1 MAEKKSTQ
9 FYHSWIRNLE
19 RLAQK
24 DKTVCC
30 DLMLSLLRHG
40 ASGDSLKMDSDSP
53 LVFAAELLFEE
64 YSETIDRDTEK
75 YFEKCE
81 QNKKNVQNRYQSNT
95 VEYGRNKSYT
105 KSTDID
111 IDIDKDKDIDKDI
124 DSASPKKT
132 KKKPRTKF
140 HNFDER
146 QYSDEQMLE
155 IEKKLGGGT

>member
-9 FYHSWIRNLE
+9 FYHSWIHNLE

-81 QNKKNVQNRYQSNT
+81 QNKKNAQSRYQSDA
-95 VEYGRNKSYT
+95 VAYGRNNSPAKSA
-105 KSTDID
+105 DID
-111 IDIDKDKDIDKDI
+111 IDIDKDIDIDI
-124 DSASPKKT
+124 ESAKPKKT
-132 KKKPRTKF
+132 KKKPKNKF

-146 QYSDEQMLE
+146 VYSDEQMEL
-155 IEKKLGGGT
+155 IEKKLAGGK

>member
-75 YFEKCE
+75 YFQRCE
-81 QNKKNVQNRYQSNT
+81 QNASNGAKGGRPKNQTVSEKTVGFFEKPKKA
-95 VEYGRNKSYT
+95 
-105 KSTDID
+105 DID
-111 IDIDKDKDIDKDI
+111 IDIDKDIDIDMDVRKR
-124 DSASPKKT
+124 T
-132 KKKPRTKF
+132 KKKPKTKF

-146 QYSDEQMLE
+146 VYSDEQMEL
-155 IEKKLGGGT
+155 IEKKLAGGK

>member
-19 RLAQK
+19 RLAEK

-40 ASGDSLKMDSDSP
+40 ASGEDLKMDSDSP

-64 YSETIDRDTEK
+64 YSETIDRDTDK
-75 YFEKCE
+75 YMKKCE
-81 QNKKNVQNRYQSNT
+81 QNKENVKSRYQSNT
-95 VEYGRNKSYT
+95 TVYDRRSSYT

-111 IDIDKDKDIDKDI
+111 IDIDKDKDIDI
-124 DSASPKKT
+124 DMDVRKRKKN
-132 KKKPRTKF
+132 KTKF

-146 QYSDEQMLE
+146 QYSDEQMDA
-155 IEKKLGGGT
+155 IEKKLAGGG

>member
-9 FYHSWIRNLE
+9 FYHSWIHNLE
-19 RLAQK
+19 RLAEK

-40 ASGDSLKMDSDSP
+40 ASGEDLQMDSDSP

-75 YFEKCE
+75 YFRKCE
-81 QNKKNVQNRYQSNT
+81 QNKENIKSRYQSNT
-95 VEYGRNKSYT
+95 TVYDRRSSYT

-111 IDIDKDKDIDKDI
+111 IDKDKDKEIDVDKV
-124 DSASPKKT
+124 ALKRANKK
-132 KKKPRTKF
+132 TKF

-146 QYSDEQMLE
+146 NYSSEQMNE
-155 IEKKLGGGT
+155 IEKKLAGGE